1 MWRLAWRA
9 YRGVSGLQF
18 WILRRFTPAGLL
30 VLGVAILAAV
40 FGINTNQNVA
50 YRVLTLL
57 LALLALSIAAAR
69 LMRGSFG
76 VTRHLPRAVA
86 IGDEFEYRLILRN
99 LGRRNA
105 GGIAVL
111 EDLADPR
118 PAFAAFRAR
127 LKTPTFGNWK
137 DLVERNRVASVEVAP
152 VPDLEPAGK
161 AGEETELRV
170 RGRAYRR
177 GRVHFTGCSVA
188 LSDPFGLFRKIVALP
203 EEANL
208 LVLPRRYRLPP
219 LRLPGSRRYQQGG
232 VTLASAVG
240 DSEEFIGLREYR
252 PGDPLQKIHWK
263 SFARLGEPVV
273 REYQDEFFERHALIL
288 DTFAGAAEESA
299 FEEAVAI
306 AASFAYTIDTQDC
319 LLDLMFVGA
328 ETYTYTAGRG
338 QLQSGTLLEVLAG
351 VQPCA
356 DKPFR
361 VLHDAAL
368 AKRGALSGCICILV
382 RWDEARRAFID
393 ALHASGVATRVL
405 VVSEREIPGRPP
417 WLTVLA
423 PGKIQEGLASL

>member
-9 YRGVSGLQF
+9 YRSVSGLQF
-18 WILRRFTPAGLL
+18 WILRRFTAAGLL
-30 VLGVAILAAV
+30 VLGLAILAAV
-40 FGINTNQNVA
+40 FGVNTNQNVS
-50 YRVLTLL
+50 YRVFTFLF
-57 LALLALSIAAAR
+57 ALIAVSVVAAR
-69 LMRGSFG
+69 LMRGSFE

-86 IGDEFEYRLILRN
+86 IGDEFEYGLIVRN
-99 LGRRNA
+99 LGKRKLD
-105 GGIAVL
+105 GITVL

-118 PAFAAFRAR
+118 PAFAEFRAR

-137 DLVERNRVASVEVAP
+137 DLVERNRVASVVVEP
-152 VPDLEPAGK
+152 VPVLDAYAAANG
-161 AGEETELRV
+161 ETELRV

-177 GRVHFTGCSVA
+177 GRLHFTGCSIA

-219 LRLPGSRRYQQGG
+219 LPLPGSRRYQQGG

-288 DTFAGAAEESA
+288 DTFAGAAEERS

-338 QLQSGTLLEVLAG
+338 QLQTGSLLEVLAG

-368 AKRGALSGCICILV
+368 SKRGALSGCICILV
-382 RWDEARRAFID
+382 RWDDARRAFVD

-405 VVSEREIPGRPP
+405 VVSEHAIPGRPP
-417 WLTVLA
+417 WLTLLE
-423 PGKIQEGLASL
+423 PGRIQEGLASL